1 MITNLKPYPVYKD
14 SGVEWLGQVPAHWE
28 VLPGRTVFREI
39 NDRGYSDEQMLSVTI
54 TGGVMRQA
62 DLLADSSKKDSS
74 NEDKSN
80 YKLVQSGDLVYNKM
94 RAWQGAV
101 GVSAYRG
108 IVSPAYII
116 QRLRNVENSPRYMH
130 FLLRTPLF
138 ASEAER
144 WSYGITSDQWS
155 LRAEEFKCIYF
166 SLPPLSEQTAI
177 VRFLDYTDRRIWRV
191 IRARQRQ
198 IKLLEEYKEALIS
211 QAVTGRMDVRTG
223 QPYPSYK
230 DSGVEWLGKVPAHWE
245 LKPLKRWVRI
255 NASVLP
261 DTTPADYEFRYI
273 DIGSVGT
280 GFLTREPQQ
289 LRFSNAPSRA
299 RRVLHMGD
307 TIISTVRTY
316 LKAVYYVDGDA
327 EALVCS
333 SGFAVLTPGPSTQPK
348 YVSYLV
354 QSNTFTDRVTAESVG
369 TAYPAIAEGRLGSFY
384 VPIPPLPEQTA
395 IAEYLDAQTA
405 RIDAAIE
412 ASRREIDLLREY
424 RTCLISDVVTGKV
437 DVREVAPQLPE
448 EPPEQEVEWMDRNET
463 AEAETADDD
472 AAAEAF
478 SKEEVET

>member
-1 MITNLKPYPVYKD
+1 MTDGLKPYPAYKD

-28 VLPGRTVFREI
+28 MRRLKTICRLTYGDGLAADFRQDGTVPVYGSNGRVGYHTTANTKAPCIIIGRKGSFGKVNFSTDPVFAIDTTFFIDSRFTSF
-39 NDRGYSDEQMLSVTI
+39 NLRWLYYLLKSLKLDEVT
-54 TGGVMRQA
+54 
-62 DLLADSSKKDSS
+62 KDSAIPGLDRS
-74 NEDKSN
+74 D
-80 YKLVQSGDLVYNKM
+80 
-94 RAWQGAV
+94 
-101 GVSAYRG
+101 AYR
-108 IVSPAYII
+108 VLAP
-116 QRLRNVENSPRYMH
+116 
-130 FLLRTPLF
+130 
-138 ASEAER
+138 
-144 WSYGITSDQWS
+144 
-155 LRAEEFKCIYF
+155 
-166 SLPPLSEQTAI
+166 LPPLPEQAAI
-177 VRFLDYTDRRIWRV
+177 ARFLDYMDRRIWRL

-198 IKLLEEYKEALIS
+198 IKLLEEYKQALIH
-211 QAVTGRMDVRTG
+211 QAVTGQIDVRTG
-223 QPYPSYK
+223 QPYPAYK
-230 DSGVEWLGKVPAHWE
+230 DSGVEWLGDVPAHWE

-424 RTCLISDVVTGKV
+424 RTRLISDVVTGKV

-448 EPPEQEVEWMDRNET
+448 EPPEEEAEWLDMEEI
-463 AEAETADDD
+463 AEGETADDD
-472 AAAEAF
+472 AAAEAL
-478 SKEEVET
+478 

>member
-1 MITNLKPYPVYKD
+1 M
-14 SGVEWLGQVPAHWE
+14 
-28 VLPGRTVFREI
+28 
-39 NDRGYSDEQMLSVTI
+39 
-54 TGGVMRQA
+54 
-62 DLLADSSKKDSS
+62 
-74 NEDKSN
+74 
-80 YKLVQSGDLVYNKM
+80 
-94 RAWQGAV
+94 
-101 GVSAYRG
+101 
-108 IVSPAYII
+108 
-116 QRLRNVENSPRYMH
+116 
-130 FLLRTPLF
+130 
-138 ASEAER
+138 
-144 WSYGITSDQWS
+144 
-155 LRAEEFKCIYF
+155 
-166 SLPPLSEQTAI
+166 
-177 VRFLDYTDRRIWRV
+177 